1 LHTACVC
8 GRLAC
13 IPCALSTLLLLL
25 GAVEC
30 HGYYIKTCKD
40 GPLVVVGSYT
50 VCSCC
55 PGTEH
60 ITGIAPDFMAL
71 GQGMES
77 DLSLEKSWQVMAFT
91 VQDFHDLVALL
102 TQHPEWRAEL
112 RRLVLTEELLAL
124 PQIVRDLA
132 EAQQRTEQQVAQLVE
147 AQQRTEQQIAQLVQQ
162 VTQLAEAQRRTE
174 RQIVRLQDGV
184 GELKGIVLEQRYRNR
199 AFAYFSRLV
208 RRMHTVTDDE
218 LIALLEEAVARGVL
232 SEDGMDEIG
241 RADVV
246 VRGQR
251 RESQSPDEV
260 YLVVEVSWGVGPGDV
275 ERAVRRAALLSQTGL
290 HTIPVVAGERIT
302 DEAAEL
308 ARAMRVWQVLDGRV
322 TAPNGHAL
330 PHNASS

>member
-1 LHTACVC
+1 
-8 GRLAC
+8 
-13 IPCALSTLLLLL
+13 
-25 GAVEC
+25 
-30 HGYYIKTCKD
+30 
-40 GPLVVVGSYT
+40 
-50 VCSCC
+50 
-55 PGTEH
+55 
-60 ITGIAPDFMAL
+60 
-71 GQGMES
+71 
-77 DLSLEKSWQVMAFT
+77 MAFT
-91 VQDFHDLVALL
+91 VQDFHDLVALV

-132 EAQQRTEQQVAQLVE
+132 EAQQRTEQQVAQLISQVAQLVE
-147 AQQRTEQQIAQLVQQ
+147 AQQRTERQIAQLV
-162 VTQLAEAQRRTE
+162 EAQRRAE
-174 RQIVRLQDGV
+174 RQIVRLQDDV

-208 RRMHTVTDDE
+208 RRLHTVTDDE
-218 LIALLEEAVARGVL
+218 LVALLEEAVARGVL

-275 ERAVRRAALLSQTGL
+275 ERAVRRAALLGQTGL
-290 HTIPVVAGERIT
+290 QTMPVVAGERIT

-322 TAPNGHAL
+322 TAPNDD
-330 PHNASS
+330 

>member
-1 LHTACVC
+1 
-8 GRLAC
+8 
-13 IPCALSTLLLLL
+13 
-25 GAVEC
+25 
-30 HGYYIKTCKD
+30 
-40 GPLVVVGSYT
+40 
-50 VCSCC
+50 
-55 PGTEH
+55 
-60 ITGIAPDFMAL
+60 
-71 GQGMES
+71 
-77 DLSLEKSWQVMAFT
+77 MAFT
-91 VQDFHDLVALL
+91 VQDFHDLVTLV

-124 PQIVRDLA
+124 PQIVHDLA
-132 EAQQRTEQQVAQLVE
+132 E

-162 VTQLAEAQRRTE
+162 VTQLTEAQRRTE
-174 RQIVRLQDGV
+174 RQSVRLQDDV
-184 GELKGIVLEQRYRNR
+184 GELKGIVLEQRYRNH

-218 LIALLEEAVARGVL
+218 LVALLEEAVARGVL

-251 RESQSPDEV
+251 RDGSGEV

-290 HTIPVVAGERIT
+290 QTMPVVTGERIT

-308 ARAMRVWQVLDGRV
+308 ARAMRAWQVLDGRV
-322 TAPNGHAL
+322 TAPNDDAFL
-330 PHNASS
+330 QSPSS

>member
-1 LHTACVC
+1 
-8 GRLAC
+8 
-13 IPCALSTLLLLL
+13 
-25 GAVEC
+25 
-30 HGYYIKTCKD
+30 
-40 GPLVVVGSYT
+40 
-50 VCSCC
+50 
-55 PGTEH
+55 
-60 ITGIAPDFMAL
+60 
-71 GQGMES
+71 
-77 DLSLEKSWQVMAFT
+77 MAFT

-132 EAQQRTEQQVAQLVE
+132 EAQRRTEQQVAQLT
-147 AQQRTEQQIAQLVQQ
+147 QQVAQLTQQ
-162 VTQLAEAQRRTE
+162 VTQIVEAQRRTE
-174 RQIVRLQDGV
+174 RQIVRLQDDV
-184 GELKGIVLEQRYRNR
+184 GELKGVVLEQRYRNR

-208 RRMHTVTDDE
+208 RHMHTVTDDE
-218 LIALLEEAVARGVL
+218 LVALLEEAVVRGVL

>member
-1 LHTACVC
+1 
-8 GRLAC
+8 
-13 IPCALSTLLLLL
+13 
-25 GAVEC
+25 
-30 HGYYIKTCKD
+30 
-40 GPLVVVGSYT
+40 
-50 VCSCC
+50 
-55 PGTEH
+55 
-60 ITGIAPDFMAL
+60 
-71 GQGMES
+71 
-77 DLSLEKSWQVMAFT
+77 MAFT

-112 RRLVLTEELLAL
+112 RQLVLTEELLAL

-132 EAQQRTEQQVAQLVE
+132 EAQQRTE
-147 AQQRTEQQIAQLVQQ
+147 RQIAQLVE
-162 VTQLAEAQRRTE
+162 VQRRTE
-174 RQIVRLQDGV
+174 RQIVRLQDDV

-199 AFAYFSRLV
+199 AFAYFARLV

-218 LIALLEEAVARGVL
+218 LVALLEEAVARGVL

-275 ERAVRRAALLSQTGL
+275 ERAVRRAALLGQTGL
-290 HTIPVVAGERIT
+290 HTLPVVAGERIT

-322 TAPNGHAL
+322 TAPTPNGH
-330 PHNASS
+330 

>member
-1 LHTACVC
+1 
-8 GRLAC
+8 
-13 IPCALSTLLLLL
+13 
-25 GAVEC
+25 
-30 HGYYIKTCKD
+30 
-40 GPLVVVGSYT
+40 
-50 VCSCC
+50 
-55 PGTEH
+55 
-60 ITGIAPDFMAL
+60 
-71 GQGMES
+71 
-77 DLSLEKSWQVMAFT
+77 MAFT
-91 VQDFHDLVALL
+91 VQEFHDLVTLL

-124 PQIVRDLA
+124 PQIVHDLA
-132 EAQQRTEQQVAQLVE
+132 EAQQRTEQQIAQLVE
-147 AQQRTEQQIAQLVQQ
+147 AQQRTEQQIAQLV
-162 VTQLAEAQRRTE
+162 EAQQRTE
-174 RQIVRLQDGV
+174 RQIVRLQDDV

-199 AFAYFSRLV
+199 AFAYFARLV

-218 LIALLEEAVARGVL
+218 LVALLEEAVARGVL

-290 HTIPVVAGERIT
+290 HTMPVVAGERIT

-308 ARAMRVWQVLDGRV
+308 ARAMRAWQVLDGRV
-322 TAPNGHAL
+322 TAPNDGAL
-330 PHNASS
+330 PKSTSS